1 MADQQAAGKAR
12 ATEGKARVRKMLDE
26 AKQFDE
32 DSKKVVE
39 GLEMIIALRHDS
51 RFDKE
56 WQELLTRFK
65 GMVER
70 MSARLANRPELSR
83 KPQDSR
89 KQLPGS

>member
-1 MADQQAAGKAR
+1 
-12 ATEGKARVRKMLDE
+12 MLDE
-26 AKQFDE
+26 AKHFEE
-32 DSKKVVE
+32 DSAKVVE

-70 MSARLANRPELSR
+70 MSARLANRPESNK
-83 KPQDSR
+83 KPRDSR
-89 KQLPGS
+89 KQLPAS